1 MDLTSPVRPLS
12 AAVSAAVRLLPRQ
25 ALLRLC
31 ADESGVVVAGSDR
44 DLAVRFV
51 CAATT
56 HTDGEVLVPAAPL
69 AETLRML
76 GGELVRLVVEGSR
89 LAVRVE
95 GARFA
100 LPLLDR
106 DLRQEPPWPPQV
118 SEVDGAL
125 LATALRTVAGTAA
138 KDDPLPVFTGVRI
151 QADSE
156 GLRLTASDRYR
167 MAVARLPARRI
178 EEPPTPADPPTEA
191 ARRAGEVRDM
201 LAPASLPTEAA
212 RPPVSPAEEAL
223 DLVVPASPATE
234 ATQPPMRRTE
244 EALDVL
250 VPAGLLT
257 EAARHAR
264 GVLGLHGDGSRFGLS
279 WVGGAVTTAVL
290 DAGFLSE
297 DVIPSDAVDTEV
309 EINADALAAAVR
321 RVGVYS
327 EDRRILTLEVGDAHV
342 RLASSRQDTGE
353 AEETLKA
360 NVCGGRTSPSFQAKY
375 LLEALAPFSGGD
387 VRLAIQPGMRACV
400 LGSVEAKEV
409 ELTYYLMP
417 VLPR

>member
-12 AAVSAAVRLLPRQ
+12 AAANAAVRLLPRQ
-25 ALLRLC
+25 ALLRLR
-31 ADESGVVVAGSDR
+31 ADAGGVVVSGSDR
-44 DLAVRFV
+44 DLAVRFA

-76 GGELVRLVVEGSR
+76 GSELVRLVVEGSR
-89 LAVRVE
+89 LALRVE

-106 DLRQEPPWPPQV
+106 DLRQEPPSPPQV
-118 SEVDGAL
+118 SEVDGLL

-138 KDDPLPVFTGVRI
+138 KDDPLPLFTGVRI
-151 QADSE
+151 QADGD

-167 MAVARLPARRI
+167 MAVARLP
-178 EEPPTPADPPTEA
+178 
-191 ARRAGEVRDM
+191 VRH
-201 LAPASLPTEAA
+201 
-212 RPPVSPAEEAL
+212 AEG
-223 DLVVPASPATE
+223 P
-234 ATQPPMRRTE
+234 
-244 EALDVL
+244 LDVL

-257 EAARHAR
+257 EAARQAH
-264 GVLGLHGDGSRFGLS
+264 GILGLHGDGSRFGLS
-279 WVGGAVTTAVL
+279 WAGGAVTTAVL
-290 DAGFLSE
+290 DAGFLSA
-297 DVIPSDAVDTEV
+297 DAIPSGAVDTEV
-309 EINADALAAAVR
+309 EIDADALAAAVR

-400 LGSVEAKEV
+400 LRSAEAKEV

-417 VLPR
+417 MLPR

>member
-12 AAVSAAVRLLPRQ
+12 AAASAAVRLLPRQ
-25 ALLRLC
+25 ALLRLR

-44 DLAVRFV
+44 DLAVRFA

-56 HTDGEVLVPAAPL
+56 HTDGEVLVPATPL

-76 GGELVRLVVEGSR
+76 DSELVRLVVEGSR

-106 DLRQEPPWPPQV
+106 DLRSEPPSPPLV

-151 QADSE
+151 QAGGE

-167 MAVARLPARRI
+167 MAVARLPV
-178 EEPPTPADPPTEA
+178 
-191 ARRAGEVRDM
+191 RRAEG
-201 LAPASLPTEAA
+201 P
-212 RPPVSPAEEAL
+212 
-223 DLVVPASPATE
+223 
-234 ATQPPMRRTE
+234 
-244 EALDVL
+244 LDVL
-250 VPAGLLT
+250 VPAVLLT
-257 EAARHAR
+257 EAARHAH

-279 WVGGAVTTAVL
+279 WAGGAVTTAVL

-297 DVIPSDAVDTEV
+297 DAIPSDAVDTEV
-309 EINADALAAAVR
+309 EIDADALAAAVR

-387 VRLAIQPGMRACV
+387 VRLTIQPGMRACV
-400 LGSVEAKEV
+400 LRSVEAKEV

-417 VLPR
+417 MLPR

>member
-12 AAVSAAVRLLPRQ
+12 AAASAAVRLLPRQ
-25 ALLRLC
+25 ALLRLR

-76 GGELVRLVVEGSR
+76 SSELVRLVVEGSR
-89 LAVRVE
+89 LAMRVE

-106 DLRQEPPWPPQV
+106 DLRHEPPWPPQV
-118 SEVDGAL
+118 SEVDGGL

-138 KDDPLPVFTGVRI
+138 KDDPLPLFTGVRI
-151 QADSE
+151 QADGE
-156 GLRLTASDRYR
+156 RLRLTASDRYR
-167 MAVARLPARRI
+167 MAVARLPV
-178 EEPPTPADPPTEA
+178 
-191 ARRAGEVRDM
+191 RRAEG
-201 LAPASLPTEAA
+201 P
-212 RPPVSPAEEAL
+212 
-223 DLVVPASPATE
+223 
-234 ATQPPMRRTE
+234 
-244 EALDVL
+244 LDVL

-257 EAARHAR
+257 EATRHAH

-279 WVGGAVTTAVL
+279 WDGGAVTTAVL

-297 DVIPSDAVDTEV
+297 DAIPSDSVDTEV

-400 LGSVEAKEV
+400 LRSVEAKEV

-417 VLPR
+417 MLPR